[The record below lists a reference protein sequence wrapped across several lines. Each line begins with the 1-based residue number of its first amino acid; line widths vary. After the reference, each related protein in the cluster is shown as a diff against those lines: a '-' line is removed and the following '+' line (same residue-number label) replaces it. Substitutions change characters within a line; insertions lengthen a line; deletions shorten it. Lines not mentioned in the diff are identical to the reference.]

1 MRDCICSL
9 ASPTQ
14 FIPSLERGRNEGN
27 ILIPNWSPTQPAAN
41 DVTVAHH
48 HNLDSVP
55 GASEAVNLCLAK
67 AEDRKFETNGQ
78 KCEDLGWL
86 CVPMAVT
93 ATGIWSD
100 RSKEVLRKFADKIAF
115 RNGVSKGESCF

>member
-1 MRDCICSL
+1 MGDCIYLL

-14 FIPSLERGRNEGN
+14 FSPSLERGGNEGN
-27 ILIPNWSPTQPAAN
+27 SQSRPADILK
-41 DVTVAHH
+41 VTHH
-48 HNLDSVP
+48 PNLDSVP

-78 KCEDLGWL
+78 KCEDLGWV
-86 CVPMAVT
+86 CVPIAVT

-100 RSKEVLRKFADKIAF
+100 RSKEVLRKFADRIAF
-115 RNGVSKGESCF
+115 RN